1 MFNLQTYLKE
11 VQSKIPSRSGS
22 TVEQDVYNEVKKRVE
37 KKEPTL
43 LADIAKALNKRMQH
57 IHQVVKHSKRLK
69 KVKLGKRTLIVPADT
84 E

>member
-11 VQSKIPSRSGS
+11 VQNKIPSRSGS
-22 TVEQDVYNEVKKRVE
+22 TVESQVFEEVKKRIAN
-37 KKEPTL
+37 KEPTL
-43 LADIAKALNKRMQH
+43 LADIAKAVNKRMQH
-57 IHQVVKHSKRLK
+57 VHQVVKHSKRLK